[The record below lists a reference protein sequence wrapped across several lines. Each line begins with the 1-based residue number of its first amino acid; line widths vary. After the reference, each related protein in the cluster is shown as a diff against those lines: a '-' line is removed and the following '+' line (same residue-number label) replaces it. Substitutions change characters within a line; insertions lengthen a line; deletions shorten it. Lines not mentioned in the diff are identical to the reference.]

1 MKSAISS
8 TTTLLSS
15 KNLSL
20 KLHLNHSP
28 FSRLPSS
35 FFGSKSNTHFASL
48 LIRNNSF
55 HNQKSQ
61 IHTPIMASSFKPEQA
76 RAPPALP
83 LPVPPVTKF
92 KIGLCQLSVTADK
105 ERNIAH
111 ARRAIEEAAA
121 NGAKLVMLPEIWNS
135 PYSNDSF
142 PVYAEDIDAGGEA
155 SPSTAM
161 LSEVARLL
169 KITIVGGGALYQNV
183 LGIGCIMHAVSL
195 IATES

>member
-15 KNLSL
+15 KNLSH

-35 FFGSKSNTHFASL
+35 FFGSNSNTHFASL

-83 LPVPPVTKF
+83 LPVPPVTKARF
-92 KIGLCQLSVTADK
+92 FLFTYFCNWFFGFLAGCGMRCDVMCSLRLGCVSYRWRLIKRGILRTLAKQLK
-105 ERNIAH
+105 
-111 ARRAIEEAAA
+111 
-121 NGAKLVMLPEIWNS
+121 
-135 PYSNDSF
+135 
-142 PVYAEDIDAGGEA
+142 
-155 SPSTAM
+155 
-161 LSEVARLL
+161 RLL
-169 KITIVGGGALYQNV
+169 QVAP
-183 LGIGCIMHAVSL
+183 SL
-195 IATES
+195 SCCL

>member
-48 LIRNNSF
+48 LLRNNSF

-83 LPVPPVTKF
+83 LPVPPVTK
-92 KIGLCQLSVTADK
+92 
-105 ERNIAH
+105 
-111 ARRAIEEAAA
+111 ARFFLFATVIDFSFFWLAARCD
-121 NGAKLVMLPEIWNS
+121 VM
-135 PYSNDSF
+135 
-142 PVYAEDIDAGGEA
+142 
-155 SPSTAM
+155 
-161 LSEVARLL
+161 R
-169 KITIVGGGALYQNV
+169 
-183 LGIGCIMHAVSL
+183 CAV
-195 IATES
+195 

>member
-1 MKSAISS
+1 MKSKNYFSHPPPTVLPLSITTISS

-28 FSRLPSS
+28 LSRLPSS
-35 FFGSKSNTHFASL
+35 LFRSKSNTHFPSL
-48 LIRNNSF
+48 LPRNNST

-61 IHTPIMASSFKPEQA
+61 IHTPIMASFMPEQA

-105 ERNIAH
+105 ERNIA
-111 ARRAIEEAAA
+111 
-121 NGAKLVMLPEIWNS
+121 
-135 PYSNDSF
+135 
-142 PVYAEDIDAGGEA
+142 
-155 SPSTAM
+155 
-161 LSEVARLL
+161 
-169 KITIVGGGALYQNV
+169 
-183 LGIGCIMHAVSL
+183 
-195 IATES
+195 ESRK